1 MYTCAYTAYA
11 YSCTHMH
18 TYAHTHSLCQPHRV
32 PRPVLCPSR
41 LIDPEHSGQYL
52 GLMSPSG
59 NANGMQSRQIVCLFE
74 QLLSFSSDVC
84 VCVFKVSMKEV
95 FILSSVTADR
105 VLITLVT
112 RV

>member
-1 MYTCAYTAYA
+1 
-11 YSCTHMH
+11 
-18 TYAHTHSLCQPHRV
+18 
-32 PRPVLCPSR
+32 
-41 LIDPEHSGQYL
+41 
-52 GLMSPSG
+52 
-59 NANGMQSRQIVCLFE
+59 MQSRQIVCLFE